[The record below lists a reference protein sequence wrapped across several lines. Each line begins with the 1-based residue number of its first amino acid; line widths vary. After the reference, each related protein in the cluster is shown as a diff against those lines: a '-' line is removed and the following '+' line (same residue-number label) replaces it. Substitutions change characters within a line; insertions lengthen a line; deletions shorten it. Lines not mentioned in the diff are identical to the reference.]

1 MKNMMRN
8 SCSKGYAAL
17 GAVLL
22 LCAPLTAA
30 RAEMP
35 AAAAEAPAAEY
46 APFAGEAEVRVVPC
60 GAAQGRADEVP
71 PVTLDLHGTLRAKF
85 EYQPDEGNARFQV
98 RNARLSA
105 AGEIYR
111 KFSYCMELDLSDEGQ
126 IKVVNAY
133 LGARICKGLKIDVG
147 YLRIPFTIDAH
158 RAPHA
163 QSFANRSFVAKQVG
177 GKRDVGAVLGW
188 SFGEKVPVVLQ
199 AGMFNDT
206 GMTGQKDYWTG
217 RFGYSGKVIV
227 GALPQLNFVASY
239 RTTRPADVRMHLYN
253 AGCTFRS
260 GGWIVEAEYVRKE
273 YEGEA
278 FKGVDAF
285 DGFFGYDLPLRRVF
299 RKMSFLGRYDYMD
312 RHSGGRPDAAGVLT
326 ADDARRHRLTAGLT
340 FSLALPFTADIRL
353 NYEKYLYARDV
364 TPKASEHDK
373 IVVELVAHF

>member
-1 MKNMMRN
+1 MKNMMKN

-30 RAEMP
+30 RAEVP
-35 AAAAEAPAAEY
+35 AAAAESPAAEY

-60 GAAQGRADEVP
+60 DPAREQAGEVP
-71 PVTLDLHGTLRAKF
+71 PVTIDLHGGLRAKF
-85 EYQPDEGNARFQV
+85 EWQPGEDNARFQV

-105 AGEIYR
+105 AGEIYG

-126 IKVVNAY
+126 IKLVNAY
-133 LGARICKGLKIDVG
+133 LGSRIYKGLKFDIG

-163 QSFANRSFVAKQVG
+163 QLFANRSFVAKAG
-177 GKRDVGAVLGW
+177 GMRDVGAVLGW
-188 SFGEKVPVVLQ
+188 SFGRKVPIVLQ
-199 AGMFNDT
+199 AGMFNDAGT
-206 GMTGQKDYWTG
+206 TQKDYWTG
-217 RFGYSGKVIV
+217 RLGYAGKMTV
-227 GALPQLNFVASY
+227 GVLPSLNFVASW

-260 GGWIVEAEYVRKE
+260 GGWIVEAEYLRKE
-273 YEGEA
+273 YGGGA
-278 FKGVDAF
+278 FEGVDAF

-312 RHSGGRPDAAGVLT
+312 KHSSGRPGADGVLV

-353 NYEKYLYARDV
+353 NYEKYLYAHDV

-373 IVVELVAHF
+373 VVVEFVAHF

>member
-1 MKNMMRN
+1 MENIIR
-8 SCSKGYAAL
+8 KGAAVVWAVLAVCMPFGAVRGEVPAL
-17 GAVLL
+17 GAEL
-22 LCAPLTAA
+22 
-30 RAEMP
+30 
-35 AAAAEAPAAEY
+35 PAAEGVS
-46 APFAGEAEVRVVPC
+46 APGAAEVRVVPC
-60 GAAQGRADEVP
+60 GAAHDKTDGVP

-133 LGARICKGLKIDVG
+133 LGARICKGLKLDIG

-163 QSFANRSFVAKQVG
+163 QPFANRSFVAKQVG

-188 SFGEKVPVVLQ
+188 SFGEKVPIVLQ
-199 AGMFNDT
+199 AGMFNDA
-206 GMTGQKDYWTG
+206 GMEKQKNYWTG

-312 RHSGGRPDAAGVLT
+312 KHSSGRPDAAGMLV

-353 NYEKYLYARDV
+353 NYEKYLYDRSV
-364 TPKASEHDK
+364 TPAASEHDK
-373 IVVELVAHF
+373 VVVELVAHF